1 MARHDDSAGSASSL
15 LAGITIGA
23 LIGAGVALLLAPQA
37 GEETRRELSRR
48 ARTIR
53 DEATDRWDDAS
64 HRARREVRRRGR
76 QLRER
81 LDEGVD
87 QVRDKFVERT

>member
-1 MARHDDSAGSASSL
+1 MARHDDSAGSAGAL

-37 GEETRRELSRR
+37 GEETRRDLSRR
-48 ARTIR
+48 ARELR
-53 DEATDRWDDAS
+53 DEATDRWDDAT

-81 LDEGVD
+81 LDEGMD
-87 QVRDKFVERT
+87 QVREKLERT

>member
-1 MARHDDSAGSASSL
+1 MARHDDSAGSAGAL

-37 GEETRRELSRR
+37 GEDTRRDLSRR
-48 ARTIR
+48 ARELR
-53 DEATDRWDDAS
+53 DQATDRWDDAS

-81 LDEGVD
+81 LDEGID
-87 QVRDKFVERT
+87 QVREKLERT

>member
-1 MARHDDSAGSASSL
+1 MARHDDSAGSAGAL

-37 GEETRRELSRR
+37 GEETRRDLSRR
-48 ARTIR
+48 ARELR

-81 LDEGVD
+81 LDEGID
-87 QVRDKFVERT
+87 QVREKLERT